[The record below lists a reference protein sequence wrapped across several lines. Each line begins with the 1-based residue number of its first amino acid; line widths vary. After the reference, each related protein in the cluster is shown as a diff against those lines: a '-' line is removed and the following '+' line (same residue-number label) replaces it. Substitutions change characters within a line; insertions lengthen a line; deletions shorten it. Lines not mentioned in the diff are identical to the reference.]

1 MSTATTLLGR
11 AGREV
16 CGARAQHEAVGRARV
31 EVARHDGERA
41 GVASGA
47 TRPAI
52 PPSSS
57 PGSLTGE
64 ARKMEPST
72 S

>member
-1 MSTATTLLGR
+1 MPTATTLLGR

-16 CGARAQHEAVGRARV
+16 CGARAQHQAVGRARV

-41 GVASGA
+41 GVAGA

-52 PPSSS
+52 PSSS